1 MVGTSNL
8 GSWNSHW
15 HNVSLNQPMDISYT
29 KHLGVECGVL
39 NLTQHG
45 TGQNEV
51 PKKVERNKINM
62 KNSSIRGGPTGLTFH
77 KCAFFLIWCLFS
89 DMPGVFYGSP
99 QTWKF
104 RKKKHKID
112 VGVSMRACLKL
123 SRKIYVDPKF
133 WCLVH
138 TFMIPS
144 GNLT

>member
-99 QTWKF
+99 QAWKF
-104 RKKKHKID
+104 RKKNIK
-112 VGVSMRACLKL
+112 SMWACLCGLVWNYRGKSMWTPNFDAWSTL
-123 SRKIYVDPKF
+123 SWYP
-133 WCLVH
+133 LV
-138 TFMIPS
+138 I
-144 GNLT
+144 